1 MTPAL
6 LNINADD
13 AFDLFIGTAIGRA
26 EDLYLL
32 DGEMAFRRCGG
43 CIETFDAE
51 LPDGEL
57 DFTGGLS

>member
-13 AFDLFIGTAIGRA
+13 AFDLFIGTAIGSA

-51 LPDGEL
+51 LLDGEL

>member
-6 LNINADD
+6 FNPNADE

-32 DGEMAFRRCGG
+32 DGETAFRRTNGT
-43 CIETFDAE
+43 IETFDAE
-51 LPDGEL
+51 LG
-57 DFTGGLS
+57 FTGGQL